1 MTGIETGGTVK
12 TNLFNLFN
20 IWEMYFLIFTYN

>member
-1 MTGIETGGTVK
+1 MVAPADAIADDMTGIETGGTVK

-20 IWEMYFLIFTYN
+20 I